1 MSIGPTLLPI
11 FEQLGIYDELLTIG
25 KYLTQ
30 LVGYKENL
38 VPMKPLDLRP
48 VEEL

>member
-11 FEQLGIYDELLTIG
+11 FEQLGIYDDFLAIG
-25 KYLTQ
+25 KYLTH
-30 LVGYKENL
+30 LVGYKETL
-38 VPMKPLDLRP
+38 VPLKPLDMRP